1 MITVDGLTVEFG
13 GTTLFKDISFQINE
27 KDRIA
32 LMGKNGAGKST
43 LLKIIAGVRNAT
55 RGTVS
60 APKDCV
66 IAYLPQHLMT
76 EDGRTVFEET
86 CQAFAHLHE
95 MQAEID
101 RINNELTTRTDYD
114 SDDYM
119 QLIEKVSSLSEKFY
133 AIDMTHF
140 EEDVEKTLLGLGFE
154 RSDFNRPTSE
164 FSGGWRMRIEL
175 AKLLLKSPDVL
186 LLDEPTNHLDIESI
200 GWLEDFIINSSK
212 AVVVISHDR
221 KFVDDITTRTI
232 EVTMGRIYDY
242 KATYSQYLELRK
254 ERREQQMKK
263 YEEQQKMIA
272 ETKDFIERFKGTYSK
287 TFQVQ
292 SRVKMLEKLEL
303 IEVDEEDTSR
313 LRLKFPPSPRSGA
326 YPVQMSDVAMSFDG
340 KKIFSGVNLTVE
352 RGDKIAFVG
361 RNGEGKSTLV
371 KCIMGQLQNEGKLEL
386 GHNVQIG
393 YFAQNQASLL
403 DGELTVF
410 QTIDDV
416 AKGEIRNKIR
426 DLLGAFMFGGED
438 STKKVKVLSGGE
450 RTRLAI
456 LKLLLEPVNLLILD
470 EPTNHLDLK
479 TKDVLKQALLDFD
492 GTLIVVSHDRD
503 FLDGL
508 VSKVYEFGH
517 GRVREHLCGIYEFL
531 ESKKMENLQELEKKQ
546 YPPILLFPYQKY
558 FKHKT
563 KSPDVSNK
571 RNIRTLF
578 FLSIRKNHSRKI
590 LFGKT
595 SFRILPK
602 LQALV
607 LRNEQLVALLY
618 TKCLIPCIDMRKRTI
633 NTPLAERMRIILYAV
648 ADFLISNVLSPNTC
662 IGEEEALVRSE
673 TILVLQWLLGC
684 SILEGI
690 V

>member
-32 LMGKNGAGKST
+32 LIGKNGAGKST
-43 LLKIIAGVRNAT
+43 LLKILAGVRGAT

-60 APKDCV
+60 APKDTV

-95 MQAEID
+95 TEAEIN
-101 RINNELTTRTDYD
+101 RINEELTVRTDYE
-114 SDDYM
+114 SDEYM
-119 QLIEKVSSLSEKFY
+119 ALIEKVSALSEKFY

-140 EEDVEKTLLGLGFE
+140 EEDVEKTLLGLGFKRE
-154 RSDFNRPTSE
+154 EFNRPTSE

-175 AKLLLKSPDVL
+175 AKLLLKNPDVL

-200 GWLEDFIINSSK
+200 GWLEDFIRESSK

-221 KFVDDITTRTI
+221 KFVDNITTRTI

-242 KATYSQYLELRK
+242 KATYSHYLELRK
-254 ERREQQMKK
+254 ERRAQQQKQ
-263 YEEQQKMIA
+263 YEEQQKMIQ

-287 TFQVQ
+287 TLQVQ

-303 IEVDEEDTSR
+303 IEVDEEDTSA
-313 LRLKFPPSPRSGA
+313 LRLKFPPSPRSGS
-326 YPVQMSDVAMSFDG
+326 YPVMMSDVAKSFENPDTG
-340 KKIFSGVNLTVE
+340 KVKQIFSGVNLTVE

-371 KCIMGQLQNEGKLEL
+371 KCIMQQLEHEGKLEL

-410 QTIDDV
+410 QTIDDI
-416 AKGEIRNKIR
+416 AKGEIRLKIR
-426 DLLGAFMFGGED
+426 DLLGAFMFGGEE

-479 TKDVLKQALLDFD
+479 TKDVLKQALQDFD

-508 VSKVYEFGH
+508 VTKVYEFG
-517 GRVREHLCGIYEFL
+517 GGKVREHLCGIYEFL
-531 ESKKMENLQELEKKQ
+531 ETKKQ
-546 YPPILLFPYQKY
+546 EELL
-558 FKHKT
+558 
-563 KSPDVSNK
+563 
-571 RNIRTLF
+571 R
-578 FLSIRKNHSRKI
+578 
-590 LFGKT
+590 
-595 SFRILPK
+595 
-602 LQALV
+602 
-607 LRNEQLVALLY
+607 
-618 TKCLIPCIDMRKRTI
+618 
-633 NTPLAERMRIILYAV
+633 
-648 ADFLISNVLSPNTC
+648 
-662 IGEEEALVRSE
+662 
-673 TILVLQWLLGC
+673 LG
-684 SILEGI
+684 IAR
-690 V
+690 

>member
-1 MITVDGLTVEFG
+1 MLTADNLTVEFS
-13 GTTLFKDISFQINE
+13 GTTLFSNISFVINE

-43 LLKIIAGVRNAT
+43 LLKILAGVRQPT

-60 APKDCV
+60 APKGTV
-66 IAYLPQHLMT
+66 VAYLPQHLMT
-76 EDGRTVFEET
+76 EDGRTVFEEAS
-86 CQAFAHLHE
+86 QAFAHLRE
-95 MQAEID
+95 MEGEIEELNRQLAE
-101 RINNELTTRTDYD
+101 RTDYE
-114 SDDYM
+114 SDEYM
-119 QLIEKVSSLSEKFY
+119 ALIEEVATKSEKFY

-154 RSDFNRPTSE
+154 RTDFNRQTSE

-175 AKLLLKSPDVL
+175 AKMLLQNPDVL

-200 GWLEDFIINSSK
+200 GWLENFLVSNGK

-221 KFVDDITTRTI
+221 KFVDNITTRTI

-242 KATYSQYLELRK
+242 KVNYSHYLQLRA
-254 ERREQQMKK
+254 ERREQQMKQW
-263 YEEQQKMIA
+263 EEQQKMIQ

-303 IEVDEEDTSR
+303 VEVDEEDTSA
-313 LRLKFPPSPRSGA
+313 LRLKFPPSPRSGQ
-326 YPVQMSDVAMSFDG
+326 YPVMMDGVGKAFDE
-340 KKIFSGVNLTVE
+340 KRIFSNVGLTIE
-352 RGDKIAFVG
+352 RGDKVAFVG

-371 KCIMGQLQNEGKLEL
+371 KCIMGQLEHEGTLTL

-403 DGELTVF
+403 DENLTVY

-426 DLLGAFMFGGED
+426 DLLGAFMFGGEA

-450 RTRLAI
+450 RTRLA
-456 LKLLLEPVNLLILD
+456 LMKLLLEPVNFLILD

-479 TKDVLKQALLDFD
+479 TKDILKQALQDFD
-492 GTLIVVSHDRD
+492 GTLICVSHDRD

-508 VSKVYEFGH
+508 VTKVYEFGH

-531 ESKKMENLQELEKKQ
+531 ETKKAEE
-546 YPPILLFPYQKY
+546 
-558 FKHKT
+558 
-563 KSPDVSNK
+563 
-571 RNIRTLF
+571 
-578 FLSIRKNHSRKI
+578 
-590 LFGKT
+590 
-595 SFRILPK
+595 
-602 LQALV
+602 LQAL
-607 LRNEQLVALLY
+607 
-618 TKCLIPCIDMRKRTI
+618 
-633 NTPLAERMRIILYAV
+633 
-648 ADFLISNVLSPNTC
+648 
-662 IGEEEALVRSE
+662 
-673 TILVLQWLLGC
+673 
-684 SILEGI
+684 GI
-690 V
+690 RG